1 MLTPRLRRRLS
12 ELART
17 PAAPLTG
24 LRGGLS
30 STPSPLSRSASTSAP
45 TRTDTPSHPEP
56 PERLNARTPERLT
69 PLLLPFDPA
78 ALGAEREADSGRC
91 YCLTIPV
98 AAHLEDAAERAE
110 RLHAAIQRLAIPP
123 ESLLLVDIETAG
135 LTAAPLFLVGA
146 LSLGPDGLTLT
157 QYFARGYEEEPA
169 LLDTFCRSLA
179 PCRMVVTFNGE
190 SFDLPYL
197 RDRAIYHRL
206 PPPIFPDHL
215 DLLPAA
221 RRAFRGRVP
230 NCRLQTLELHVCRRC
245 RTGDVPGDAIPSL
258 YHDFVRTG
266 SWPLLLPVFHHN
278 ALDLLTL
285 AELLPRL
292 LEVPAR

>member
-12 ELART
+12 ELARN
-17 PAAPLTG
+17 PASPGTALH
-24 LRGGLS
+24 GGLI
-30 STPSPLSRSASTSAP
+30 STPPP
-45 TRTDTPSHPEP
+45 DTPSDSAGAPAGTDPSSP
-56 PERLNARTPERLT
+56 PERPNARTPERLT

-78 ALGAEREADSGRC
+78 VLGAERESEAGRC
-91 YCLTIPV
+91 FCINVPI
-98 AAHLEDAAERAE
+98 APHLEDAAERAE
-110 RLHAAIQRLAIPP
+110 RLRAALPRLGVPP

-146 LSLGPDGLTLT
+146 LSLAPDGLTLT
-157 QYFARGYEEEPA
+157 QYFARGYEEEAA
-169 LLDTFCRSLA
+169 LLDAFCRSLA
-179 PCRMVVTFNGE
+179 SCRMVVTFNGD

-221 RRAFRGRVP
+221 RRTFRGTVP
-230 NCRLQTLELHVCRRC
+230 NCRLQTLEQHVCRR
-245 RTGDVPGDAIPSL
+245 RRAGDVPGDVIPQL

-285 AELLPRL
+285 AELLPHL
-292 LEVPAR
+292 LEV